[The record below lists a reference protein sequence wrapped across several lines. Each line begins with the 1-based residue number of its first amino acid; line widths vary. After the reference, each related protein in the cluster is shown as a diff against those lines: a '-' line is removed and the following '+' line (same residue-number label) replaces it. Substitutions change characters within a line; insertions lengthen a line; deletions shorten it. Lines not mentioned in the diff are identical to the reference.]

1 MLDNLCNIKLAD
13 FGFIATDGLVV
24 DKHNTYMGTR
34 GYMAPELPR
43 VRSKQQQYYDG
54 RKVDVFA
61 LGLTLLNLIT
71 GKTIVKD
78 ARPDSRDRFYRF
90 IVEEEYFKFW
100 DFMEKMLYGESQE
113 RKVDNK
119 EEKYDW

>member
-1 MLDNLCNIKLAD
+1 M
-13 FGFIATDGLVV
+13 
-24 DKHNTYMGTR
+24 
-34 GYMAPELPR
+34 
-43 VRSKQQQYYDG
+43 
-54 RKVDVFA
+54 FA